1 MTTATPSYKGHR
13 YPVEIINHC
22 VWLYFRFPLSFR
34 EVEELML
41 VRGVAVSYETI
52 RRWCAKFGQAY
63 ANQLRRR
70 RPRPGDKWHLDEVF
84 VGINGRLRYCGA
96 RSTSTAT
103 CSTFSSSH
111 AETRWRPSDSS
122 VSCSRACGRC
132 RACWS
137 PTSWA
142 ATRSPTARSCRRWST
157 GGRGI

>member
-22 VWLYFRFPLSFR
+22 VWLYFRFSLSFR

-52 RRWCAKFGQAY
+52 RRWCAKFGQVY

-84 VGINGRLRYCGA
+84 VGINGRLRYLWRAVDQHGNVPM
-96 RSTSTAT
+96 
-103 CSTFSSSH
+103 FSSSH

-122 VSCSRACGRC
+122 VRC
-132 RACWS
+132 V
-137 PTSWA
+137 PNVE
-142 ATRSPTARSCRRWST
+142 
-157 GGRGI
+157 GGSM

>member
-52 RRWCAKFGQAY
+52 RRWCAKFGQTY

-70 RPRPGDKWHLDEVF
+70 RARPGDKWHLDELVVTIAGSKHWLWRAVDHDGF
-84 VGINGRLRYCGA
+84 VLDGL
-96 RSTSTAT
+96 
-103 CSTFSSSH
+103 
-111 AETRWRPSDSS
+111 
-122 VSCSRACGRC
+122 VQ
-132 RACWS
+132 
-137 PTSWA
+137 
-142 ATRSPTARSCRRWST
+142 SCRNAKAEKR
-157 GGRGI
+157 